1 MRNVS
6 EGNRHQT
13 ASVPELLTQE
23 EAVELLRLDK
33 LGLQDPKESLRYL
46 RRTRQLGFVKVAGRI
61 LIPKQDIVDYL
72 ERQRVRA
79 RE

>member
-1 MRNVS
+1 
-6 EGNRHQT
+6 
-13 ASVPELLTQE
+13 VPELLTQE
-23 EAVELLRLDK
+23 EAIGLLRLDK

-46 RRTRQLGFVKVAGRI
+46 RRTGQLGFVKVAGRV

-79 RE
+79 CE